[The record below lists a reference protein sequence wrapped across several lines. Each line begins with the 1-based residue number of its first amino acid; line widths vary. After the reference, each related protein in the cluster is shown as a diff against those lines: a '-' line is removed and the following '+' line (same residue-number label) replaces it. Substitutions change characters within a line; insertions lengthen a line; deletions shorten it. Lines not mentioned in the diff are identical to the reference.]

1 MNNTCPVCEKDID
14 GAHVCRDCKQ
24 AVHLFICGDPVPN
37 SDEGYGQPVICFKCK
52 EKQKAPTNSLAW
64 APHGHGEFLTNLSIT
79 TKYI

>member
-37 SDEGYGQPVICFKCK
+37 SDEGYGQPVIFFKARK
-52 EKQKAPTNSLAW
+52 SKKLQPTPWPGPLMARVS
-64 APHGHGEFLTNLSIT
+64 
-79 TKYI
+79 Y